1 MIEFLKSFMATI
13 FMIGLF
19 IVLYILE
26 EAGVRLGL
34 LELALEHFWLVCL
47 VFWGA
52 SFYSLGR
59 GGETEQDDQ
68 WAIQQATLMT
78 IALILLAIFYKL

>member
-34 LELALEHFWLVCL
+34 LEHFWLVCL